1 MPIDDRTSTQN
12 YPKPNIANTLA
23 DDVGRLRTA
32 LDDIDEDIAAK
43 APTAS
48 PTFTGTPAAPT
59 AAADTNTTQVATTAY
74 VVGQAGSTNPVM
86 NGTATVGT
94 SLRFSRQDHV
104 HPSDTSR
111 ATSTHVHGNIT
122 NAGAIGSTTNL
133 PIITTTSGVLTTGS
147 FGTAAN
153 TFCQG
158 NDARLSDTR
167 LTTNSVTFN
176 NAGSGGASGSTFNGS
191 AALTVSYNTL
201 GAAASN
207 QGMFIGTTSVAI
219 NRASANLAL
228 TGISSIALPG
238 ATSGNV
244 TLQPTA
250 TAGTTTITLPATTGT
265 VVTSGDTG
273 TVSTTMLANDAV
285 TYAKIQNVSATDRL
299 LGRSTAG
306 AGDVEEI
313 TCTAAGRNLLDDAD
327 AAAQRTTL
335 GLGTLATQS
344 GTFSGTSSGTNTGDQ
359 TITLTGDV
367 TGTGTGSFTTAIAA
381 GVIVDTDVNAS
392 AAIAGTKISPNFGS
406 QNVVTTG
413 TSTAASLIPTGSSV
427 PTNGVYLPAANSVGI
442 STNGTGRLFV
452 ASDGRVL
459 HNHNGAVAT
468 NPFSASH
475 VPRLITTSTETTNYQ
490 GLGSIAYN
498 GSFAGLWL
506 ARSASATVNG
516 VDALTSGND
525 IGDITFAGADGT
537 AFINAARIRC
547 IVDGAVSTNTVPGAL
562 LFATSSTGLATERMR
577 LDSSGRLGLG
587 TSAPAALLHLSS
599 ATGSATP
606 VPTELRIATTTNA
619 SDWST
624 TNPWGRISYFSADTS
639 DSGPKIVSAIDAV
652 SSATSGGAASL
663 DFKFSDFPSGNLVSR
678 FTILPNGRVGIGTT
692 SPDALLTVNGI
703 GAFGAGAVTTPSIA
717 ATGDLNTGFWF
728 PAADTIAASTGGSER
743 ARIDSSGRLLVGT
756 SSDSGGALLQ
766 VNGDRVRIATAK
778 TPASASATGTAGE
791 ICWDADYIYVC
802 TATDT
807 WKRTAI
813 STWP

>member
-1 MPIDDRTSTQN
+1 VPIDDRTSTQN

-32 LDDIDEDIAAK
+32 LDDIDEDMAAK

-228 TGISSIALPG
+228 SGISSIALPG

-367 TGTGTGSFTTAIAA
+367 TGTGTGSFTTAIGA
-381 GVIVDTDVNAS
+381 GVIVDADVNAS

-413 TSTAASLIPTGSSV
+413 TSTAANAYNDGTVSKDTKTDGMVIGGGIDLPGTTTNLHLRSQDFSTGWTATASSTISVDSGVVAPDGTTGVGKFVCSDTTTIIRRAYVTTNVTATSGIEYTHSIFVKKIGNWRYVRLTASQGTAYTLPYGASFDLDQGVFSGGYQNAANASISNIGNGWWRISYTTSGNTSTSLRMNVMLVGTGSSGSGASAV
-427 PTNGVYLPAANSVGI
+427 GVVDEGVYIWG
-442 STNGTGRLFV
+442 GQF
-452 ASDGRVL
+452 
-459 HNHNGAVAT
+459 
-468 NPFSASH
+468 
-475 VPRLITTSTETTNYQ
+475 
-490 GLGSIAYN
+490 
-498 GSFAGLWL
+498 
-506 ARSASATVNG
+506 
-516 VDALTSGND
+516 
-525 IGDITFAGADGT
+525 
-537 AFINAARIRC
+537 
-547 IVDGAVSTNTVPGAL
+547 
-562 LFATSSTGLATERMR
+562 
-577 LDSSGRLGLG
+577 
-587 TSAPAALLHLSS
+587 
-599 ATGSATP
+599 TP
-606 VPTELRIATTTNA
+606 VPSGQTTALGPYIRTEAAAVTDAAGYIKINGTTRISGNGDVTANVLTVKADTANSDTTTTATA
-619 SDWST
+619 S
-624 TNPWGRISYFSADTS
+624 
-639 DSGPKIVSAIDAV
+639 
-652 SSATSGGAASL
+652 SL
-663 DFKFSDFPSGNLVSR
+663 L
-678 FTILPNGRVGIGTT
+678 
-692 SPDALLTVNGI
+692 NGI
-703 GAFGAGAVTTPSIA
+703 R
-717 ATGDLNTGFWF
+717 TGT
-728 PAADTIAASTGGSER
+728 PAADIDLQVPTGTNMDAAFTQLAANQSFEWSTINLATAASGFDITVTANTDHTVVGNTKVTGET
-743 ARIDSSGRLLVGT
+743 SGRFLT
-756 SSDSGGALLQ
+756 
-766 VNGDRVRIATAK
+766 RKTAAN
-778 TPASASATGTAGE
+778 TFVTYRLS
-791 ICWDADYIYVC
+791 
-802 TATDT
+802 
-807 WKRTAI
+807 
-813 STWP
+813 